1 MIFYGFILDASFYF
15 IRFIFARGGSALA
28 DLKKERSDIF
38 HYDLF
43 FLSRFAPVILGQLK
57 QTSTCYL
64 LKQNNYKMRTILSF
78 LFFSFVGLNL
88 FAQNPWADVSK
99 SDITNLHEV
108 NFNPLPSEYRVV
120 DLDFAELKNY
130 LQNAPQE
137 FTEAAKNNP
146 LLLSLPLPDGTMQN
160 FEVAKSPM
168 MEQGLADKFPEIKTF
183 ILQGVD
189 DRTAVGRM
197 DFNSTNFHAFLRSA
211 SGSFLI
217 DPAGDHY
224 ISFFKKNKFVPKNAR
239 HQCGFEHHDDDD
251 ILQAATRTTF
261 SVGEE
266 LRIYRIAVS
275 TTGEFSA
282 YHGGTV
288 ASVMAAI
295 TTTINR
301 INTVYE
307 IDVAVRLVLIADNDQ
322 LVFLDANTDPFEN
335 NNAGAML
342 QSNPTT
348 INTIIGADNYD
359 IGHVFATGGAGLAGL
374 GVVCDNGKARGTTG
388 VFPPIGDFFDID
400 YVSHE
405 IGHQFGASHTFNNC
419 GGNESSGTAF
429 EPGSGSTIMAY
440 ASLCGVNNVQF
451 SSDPYFHGISLQNI
465 FNFIDAGG
473 VNCAEVMPSNNTP
486 PTVEIID
493 GGFNIP
499 ISTPFEL
506 TAIGNDVDGDALTYC
521 WEQFDTGTQSTL
533 GTPMGNSPLFR
544 TYSPTTSPTRVFPRM
559 ENVVNNN
566 LITDVEYTPDYERGL
581 TFNVAVRDNNA
592 GAGGITWDELH
603 FDVTETAGPFEVLNP
618 NTATTW
624 EVGQWLEVNWD
635 VANTDNNVVNCQRVN
650 IKLSVDGGY
659 TYPYLLTDNV
669 ANIGSAFI
677 SVPNV
682 LTNQA
687 RVRVEAADNI
697 FFDIS
702 NTNFTISPPSQ
713 PGFSYFTTPNFQ
725 EICLPSNATIDII
738 TDSLLGY
745 NDAITYNIT
754 SVIPTGIISNFS
766 ANPALPSEGST
777 LSLDMSN
784 YSFTDTFDVT
794 IQAVAVGLDTSYRTV
809 TIRTIGNDFSGLAME
824 MPADG
829 ATGVPELQQFNWHSA
844 QAADQYF
851 IQIARS
857 PTFDPSTIHEEIIT
871 TDTFLS
877 PSTQLEISTPYYW
890 RVRASNECG
899 EQNFLAIQSFHTLV
913 FACEKYENNSS
924 ETIPSTGQATIEN
937 KITVPAGGSI
947 SDVNISKI
955 KGNHNNMNHLDVS
968 LISPTGTEVVLFS
981 NICLT
986 TTNFDFGLNDEAAQ
1000 LIICPPNNG
1009 SQFIPQNA
1017 LAAFDGET
1025 AEGEWNLKTFVN
1037 NTAGSGGKISQFHLE
1052 LCADVNLSSPYLVT
1066 NELLP
1071 VPPSQGRQITDEFL
1085 LVQDDNN
1092 TPMELEYTLVEA
1104 PEHGQIFFLG
1114 NPVNV
1119 GNIFRQSSLDAG
1131 NVIYVHNGD
1140 ANQFDAFTFIVTDG
1154 EGGFFGTPQFNIEI
1168 DPNAIVNVNELLQND
1183 EIRIFPNPNDGNF
1196 NILFEKPVWGNLDLT
1211 MYNVHGQLILEKNL
1225 ARGSFNFEVKTP
1237 SIAAGIYFVKIETG
1251 NEFLVK
1257 RIIVK

>member
-1 MIFYGFILDASFYF
+1 
-15 IRFIFARGGSALA
+15 
-28 DLKKERSDIF
+28 
-38 HYDLF
+38 
-43 FLSRFAPVILGQLK
+43 
-57 QTSTCYL
+57 
-64 LKQNNYKMRTILSF
+64 MRTILSTLF
-78 LFFSFVGLNL
+78 LLFISLNL
-88 FAQNPWADVSK
+88 FSQNPWTDISNNA
-99 SDITNLHEV
+99 ITNLHEE

-120 DLDFAELKNY
+120 NLDFAELKSH
-130 LQNAPQE
+130 LENAPME

-146 LLLSLPLPDGTMQN
+146 LILALPMPDGTMQN

-183 ILQGVD
+183 TLQGLD
-189 DRTAVGRM
+189 DPTAVGRM

-211 SGSFLI
+211 NDAFLI

-224 ISFFKKNKFVPKNAR
+224 LSFYKKNKYVPKNTR
-239 HQCGFEHHDDDD
+239 PECGFEHADDND

-275 TTGEFSA
+275 TTGEYSS
-282 YHGGTV
+282 YHGGSV
-288 ASVMAAI
+288 ASVMNAI

-307 IDVAVRLVLIADNDQ
+307 IDIAVRLVLIADNDQ
-322 LVFLDANTDPFEN
+322 LVFLDAANDPFDN

-342 QSNPTT
+342 GQNTAT
-348 INTIIGADNYD
+348 INTIIGAENYD
-359 IGHVFATGGAGLAGL
+359 IGHVFATGGAGLASL
-374 GVVCDNGKARGTTG
+374 GGVCFDEKARGATG
-388 VFPPIGDFFDID
+388 VFPPTGDYYDID

-405 IGHQFGASHTFNNC
+405 IGHQFGANHTFNNC
-419 GGNESSGTAF
+419 SGNENTGTAF
-429 EPGSGSTIMAY
+429 EPGSASTIMGY
-440 ASLCGVNNVQF
+440 ANLCDLNNVQF
-451 SSDPYFHGISLQNI
+451 SSDPYFHGINLQEI
-465 FNFIDAGG
+465 FNFMDAGG
-473 VNCAEVMPSNNTP
+473 VSCAESMPTNNTP
-486 PTVEIID
+486 PSVEIID

-506 TAIGNDVDGDALTYC
+506 TAIGNDVDGDVLTYC
-521 WEQFDTGTQSTL
+521 WEQFDTGPTSML
-533 GTPMGNSPLFR
+533 GSPMGNAPLFR
-544 TYSPTTSPTRVFPRM
+544 SYLPTTSPTRVFPRI

-635 VANTDNNVVNCQRVN
+635 VANTDNNVVNCQKVN

-669 ANIGSAFI
+669 PNNGSAFI

-702 NTNFTISPPSQ
+702 NTNFTIGPPTQ
-713 PGFSYFTTPNFQ
+713 PGFSYFITPNFQ
-725 EICLPSNATIDII
+725 ETCLPANAIIDIV

-754 SVIPTGIISNFS
+754 STLPTGIISNFS
-766 ANPALPSEGST
+766 TNPALPSEGNT
-777 LSLDMSN
+777 LTLDMSN
-784 YSFTDTFDVT
+784 YGFSGTFDVT
-794 IQAVAVGLDTSYRTV
+794 IQAIAMGLDTSYRTV
-809 TIRTIGNDFSGLAME
+809 TIRTIGNDFSDLAME
-824 MPADG
+824 TPADG
-829 ATGVPELQQFNWHSA
+829 ATGISQLQQFNWHSG

-857 PTFDPSTIHEEIIT
+857 PNFDPSTIHEQLIT
-871 TDTFLS
+871 SDTFFS
-877 PSTQLEISTPYYW
+877 PTTQLDISTPYYW

-899 EQNFLAIQSFHTLV
+899 EQAFLATNSFHTQV
-913 FACEKYENNSS
+913 FACEIYENNTS

-947 SDVNISKI
+947 SDLNITKI

-968 LISPTGTEVVLFS
+968 LVSPTGIEVLLFS

-986 TTNFDFGLNDEAAQ
+986 TTNFEFGLNDEAAQ
-1000 LIICPPNNG
+1000 AISCPPNNG
-1009 SQFIPQNA
+1009 IQYLPQNP
-1017 LAAFDGET
+1017 LAAFDNQI
-1025 AEGEWNLKTFVN
+1025 AEGVWTLKTFVN
-1037 NTAGSGGKISQFHLE
+1037 NTAGNGGKISEFHLE
-1052 LCADVNLSSPYLVT
+1052 LCADVTLSSPYLVT

-1092 TPMELEYTLVEA
+1092 TPMELEYTLVAA

-1114 NPVNV
+1114 NEVNV

-1154 EGGFFGTPQFNIEI
+1154 EGGFLGTPQFNIEI
-1168 DPNAIVNVNELLQND
+1168 DPDAVVNVNEVLQDD

-1196 NILFEKPVWGNLDLT
+1196 NILFEKPVWENLDLK

-1225 ARGSFNFEVKTP
+1225 DRGAFNFEVQTP
-1237 SIAAGIYFVKIETG
+1237 SVAAGIYFVKIETT

>member
-1 MIFYGFILDASFYF
+1 
-15 IRFIFARGGSALA
+15 
-28 DLKKERSDIF
+28 
-38 HYDLF
+38 
-43 FLSRFAPVILGQLK
+43 
-57 QTSTCYL
+57 
-64 LKQNNYKMRTILSF
+64 MRIILSTLVL
-78 LFFSFVGLNL
+78 LFISLNL
-88 FAQNPWADVSK
+88 FSQNPWTDISK
-99 SDITNLHEV
+99 NAITNLHEET
-108 NFNPLPSEYRVV
+108 FNSLPSEYRVV
-120 DLDFAELKNY
+120 NLNFAELKNH
-130 LQNAPQE
+130 LANAPME

-146 LLLSLPLPDGTMQN
+146 LLVALPMPDGTMQN

-168 MEQGLADKFPEIKTF
+168 MEQGLADKFPEIRTF
-183 ILQGVD
+183 TLQGVD
-189 DRTAVGRM
+189 DPTAVGRM

-211 SGSFLI
+211 NDAFLI

-224 ISFFKKNKFVPKNAR
+224 LSFYKKNKYAPKNAR
-239 HQCGFEHHDDDD
+239 PECGFEHADDDH

-275 TTGEFSA
+275 TTGEYAA

-288 ASVMAAI
+288 ASVIDAI
-295 TTTINR
+295 VTTINR

-307 IDVAVRLVLIADNDQ
+307 IDIAARLVLIANNDQ
-322 LVFLDANTDPFEN
+322 LVFLDADDDPFDN
-335 NNAGAML
+335 NSSGGML
-342 QSNPTT
+342 NQNPTT
-348 INTIIGADNYD
+348 INTIIGAENYD

-374 GVVCDNGKARGTTG
+374 GVVCSNGKARGTTG

-465 FNFIDAGG
+465 FNFMDAGG
-473 VNCAEVMPSNNTP
+473 VDCAEMMPTNNTP

-506 TAIGNDVDGDALTYC
+506 TANGNDADGDVLTYC
-521 WEQFDTGTQSTL
+521 WEQFDTGTTSTL
-533 GTPMGNSPLFR
+533 GMPMGNAPLFR
-544 TYSPTTSPTRVFPRM
+544 TYLPTTSPTRVFPKI
-559 ENVVNNN
+559 ENVINNN
-566 LITDVEYTPDYERGL
+566 LFTGVEYTPDYERGL

-624 EVGQWLEVNWD
+624 EVGKWLEVNWD
-635 VANTDNNVVNCQRVN
+635 VANTDNIVVDCQRVN

-669 ANIGSAFI
+669 PNNGSAFI
-677 SVPNV
+677 SVPNF

-702 NTNFTISPPSQ
+702 NTNFTIAPASQ
-713 PGFSYFTTPNFQ
+713 PGFSYFITPNFQ
-725 EICLPSNATIDII
+725 EICLPANATIDIV

-754 SVIPTGIISNFS
+754 SVIPAGIISNFS
-766 ANPALPSEGST
+766 ANPALPSEGSS
-777 LSLDMSN
+777 LILDMST
-784 YSFTDTFDVT
+784 YGFTDTFDVT
-794 IQAVAVGLDTSYRTV
+794 IQTIATGLDTSYRTV

-824 MPADG
+824 TPADG
-829 ATGVPELQQFNWHSA
+829 ATGISELQQFNWHSA

-851 IQIARS
+851 VQIARS
-857 PTFDPSTIHEEIIT
+857 PTFDPSTIHEQLIT
-871 TDTFLS
+871 TDTFFS
-877 PSTQLEISTPYYW
+877 SSTQLAISTPYYW
-890 RVRASNECG
+890 RVRGSNECG
-899 EQNFLAIQSFHTLV
+899 DQDFLATKSFHTQV
-913 FACEKYENNSS
+913 FACENYENNTS

-937 KITVPAGGSI
+937 KITVPTGGSI
-947 SDVNISKI
+947 SDLNISKI
-955 KGNHNNMNHLDVS
+955 KGNHSNMNHLDVS
-968 LISPTGTEVVLFS
+968 LISPTGIEVVLFS

-986 TTNFDFGLNDEAAQ
+986 TTSFDFGLNDEAAQ
-1000 LIICPPNNG
+1000 SINCPPNNG
-1009 SQFIPQNA
+1009 SQFTPQNP
-1017 LAAFDGET
+1017 LSAFDNET
-1025 AEGEWNLKTFVN
+1025 AEGEWTLKTFVN
-1037 NTAGSGGKISQFHLE
+1037 STAGNGGKISEFHLE
-1052 LCADVNLSSPYLVT
+1052 LCADVTLNAPYLVT

-1071 VPPSQGRQITDEFL
+1071 VPPSQGRQITGEFL

-1092 TPMELEYTLVEA
+1092 VPMELEYILVTA

-1140 ANQFDAFTFIVTDG
+1140 ANQFDSFTFTVTDG
-1154 EGGFFGTPQFNIEI
+1154 EGGFLGTPQFNIEI
-1168 DPNAIVNVNELLQND
+1168 DPNAIVNINEVLQDD

-1196 NILFEKPVWGNLDLT
+1196 NLLFEKPVWGNLDLK
-1211 MYNVHGQLILEKNL
+1211 MYNVHGLLILEKNL
-1225 ARGSFNFEVKTP
+1225 ERGSFNFKIQTP
-1237 SIAAGIYFVKIETG
+1237 SIAAGIYFIKIETA

>member
-1 MIFYGFILDASFYF
+1 
-15 IRFIFARGGSALA
+15 
-28 DLKKERSDIF
+28 
-38 HYDLF
+38 
-43 FLSRFAPVILGQLK
+43 
-57 QTSTCYL
+57 
-64 LKQNNYKMRTILSF
+64 MRIILSTLF
-78 LFFSFVGLNL
+78 LFFVSLNL
-88 FAQNPWADVSK
+88 FSQNPWTDISNNA
-99 SDITNLHEV
+99 ITNLHEE
-108 NFNPLPSEYRVV
+108 NFNPLPNEYRVV
-120 DLDFAELKNY
+120 NLDFAELKNH
-130 LQNAPQE
+130 LESAPME
-137 FTEAAKNNP
+137 FTEAAKNN
-146 LLLSLPLPDGTMQN
+146 LLILALPMPDGTMQN

-189 DRTAVGRM
+189 DPTAVGRM
-197 DFNSTNFHAFLRSA
+197 DFNSNNFHAFLRSA
-211 SGSFLI
+211 NGAFLI

-224 ISFFKKNKFVPKNAR
+224 ISFYKKNKYVPKNIR
-239 HQCGFEHHDDDD
+239 PECGFEHADDND
-251 ILQAATRTTF
+251 ILQAATRTTL

-275 TTGEFSA
+275 TTGEYAA

-288 ASVMAAI
+288 TSVMNAI

-307 IDVAVRLVLIADNDQ
+307 IDIAVRLVLIADNDQ
-322 LVFLDANTDPFEN
+322 LVFLDAANDPFDN
-335 NNAGAML
+335 NSAGGML
-342 QSNPTT
+342 NQNPTT
-348 INTIIGADNYD
+348 INTIIGSENYD

-374 GVVCDNGKARGTTG
+374 GVVCSNGKARGTTG
-388 VFPPIGDFFDID
+388 VSPPTGDFFDID

-440 ASLCGVNNVQF
+440 ANLCGVNNVQF

-465 FNFIDAGG
+465 FDFMDAGG
-473 VNCAEVMPSNNTP
+473 VDCAETMPTNNTP
-486 PTVEIID
+486 PSVEIID
-493 GGFNIP
+493 GGFDIP
-499 ISTPFEL
+499 ISTPFQL
-506 TAIGNDVDGDALTYC
+506 TAVGNDVDGDILTYC
-521 WEQFDTGTQSTL
+521 WEQFDTGPTSTL
-533 GTPMGNSPLFR
+533 GMPVGNAPLFR
-544 TYSPTTSPTRVFPRM
+544 TYLPTTSPTRVFPKI
-559 ENVVNNN
+559 ENVINNN
-566 LITDVEYTPDYERGL
+566 LFTDVEYTPDYERGL

-650 IKLSVDGGY
+650 IKLSIDGGY
-659 TYPYLLTDNV
+659 TYPYFLTDNV
-669 ANIGSAFI
+669 PNNGSAFI

-702 NTNFTISPPSQ
+702 NTNFTIAPPSQ
-713 PGFSYFTTPNFQ
+713 PGFSYFITPNFQ
-725 EICLPSNATIDII
+725 ETCLPAIATIDIV

-745 NDAITYNIT
+745 NDPITYNIT
-754 SVIPTGIISNFS
+754 SILPSGITTDFSN
-766 ANPALPSEGST
+766 NPGIPSEGSILT
-777 LSLDMSN
+777 LDMNAYGFS
-784 YSFTDTFDVT
+784 DTFDVT
-794 IQAVAVGLDTSYRTV
+794 IQAIAMGLDTSYRTV
-809 TIRTIGNDFSGLAME
+809 TIRTIGNDFSDLAME
-824 MPADG
+824 TPVDG
-829 ATGVPELQQFNWHSA
+829 ATSVPELQQFNWHSA

-851 IQIARS
+851 VQIARS
-857 PTFDPSTIHEEIIT
+857 PTFDPSTIHEQLIT
-871 TDTFLS
+871 ADTFFS

-890 RVRASNECG
+890 RVQASNECG
-899 EQNFLAIQSFHTLV
+899 DQDFLATKSFHTLV
-913 FACEKYENNSS
+913 FACEVYENNTS
-924 ETIPSTGQATIEN
+924 ETIPSTGQATIES

-947 SDVNISKI
+947 SDVNVSKI

-968 LISPTGTEVVLFS
+968 LISPSLTEVILFS

-986 TTNFDFGLNDEAAQ
+986 TTNFDLGLNDEAAQ
-1000 LIICPPNNG
+1000 SIGCPPNNG
-1009 SQFIPQNA
+1009 SQYIPQNP
-1017 LAAFDGET
+1017 LSAFDNET
-1025 AEGEWNLKTFVN
+1025 AEGEWTLKTVVN
-1037 NTAGSGGKISQFHLE
+1037 NTAGNGGKISQFHLE
-1052 LCADVNLSSPYLVT
+1052 LCADVSLSSPYLVT
-1066 NELLP
+1066 NELMP

-1092 TPMELEYTLVEA
+1092 TSMELEFTLVTA

-1140 ANQFDAFTFIVTDG
+1140 TNQFDSFTFTVTDG
-1154 EGGFFGTPQFNIEI
+1154 EGGFFGTPQFDIEI
-1168 DPNAIVNVNELLQND
+1168 DPDAVVNVSEVLQD
-1183 EIRIFPNPNDGNF
+1183 DKIRIFPNPNDGNF
-1196 NILFEKPVWGNLDLT
+1196 NVLFEKPVWEDLDLR

-1225 ARGSFNFEVKTP
+1225 ERGGFNFEIQTP
-1237 SIAAGIYFVKIETG
+1237 SIAAGIYFVKIETA